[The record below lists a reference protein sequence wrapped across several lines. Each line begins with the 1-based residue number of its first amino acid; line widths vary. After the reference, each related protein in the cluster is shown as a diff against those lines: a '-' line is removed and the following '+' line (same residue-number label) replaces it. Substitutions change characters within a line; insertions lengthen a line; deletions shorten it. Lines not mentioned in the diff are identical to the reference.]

1 MVWLIS
7 FWTRTDHTESEVF
20 SICKRDRERER
31 EERGSVNVI
40 DRGDNHTA
48 VGVTVV
54 ETTALFISYF

>member
-1 MVWLIS
+1 LQKGQ
-7 FWTRTDHTESEVF
+7 RERE
-20 SICKRDRERER
+20 RERGERER

-54 ETTALFISYF
+54 ETTALFISKEERTR